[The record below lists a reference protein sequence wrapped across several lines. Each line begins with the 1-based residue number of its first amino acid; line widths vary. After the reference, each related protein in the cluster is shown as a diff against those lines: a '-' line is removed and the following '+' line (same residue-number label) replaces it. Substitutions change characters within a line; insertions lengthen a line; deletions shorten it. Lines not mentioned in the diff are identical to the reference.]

1 MVKIKLDLH
10 ALEMYHFSYLSQ
22 AGEMFSLDGQVLPSK
37 LRNLIDPI
45 FISPLPHTI
54 YNPS

>member
-10 ALEMYHFSYLSQ
+10 ALEVHHIGYLSQ
-22 AGEMFSLDGQVLPSK
+22 AGEMFSLDGQVLSSK

-45 FISPLPHTI
+45 FVSPLPPHHL
-54 YNPS
+54 